1 MTTSEQHKAIAT
13 ACGLNLCQL
22 ALADIWGHT
31 TDGKTWENFPDYT
44 SDLNAMHEAEKVL
57 TSPQVTK
64 YTHELR
70 YITRSVEE
78 LFDQELAVINHATAA
93 QRAEA
98 FLKTLN
104 LWTDNES

>member
-57 TSPQVTK
+57 DWGKMGRFTTILDSMDTNSHGIH
-64 YTHELR
+64 T
-70 YITRSVEE
+70 
-78 LFDQELAVINHATAA
+78 TAA

-98 FLKTLN
+98 FLKTIGK
-104 LWTDNES
+104 WEESK